1 MRRQT
6 TDVGVIAPAPFEPA
20 TIAKEHDTRAN
31 EAHRPTIPLV
41 EQRRVILIAIPAEA
55 ARAELSLHLGA
66 SGYEVWAAST
76 GWAVVELAE
85 QQPLDGILLDLDGMY
100 EAGQE
105 QTMISGF
112 RVLQLLGRLTRGRP
126 VAVVVITSMDFA
138 EVEGPVRASADDFVN
153 KPIEPAQLIRRLQG
167 ALERVRARHQ
177 QHSARNG
184 DPAPGQQHA
193 IAATPAW

>member
-1 MRRQT
+1 
-6 TDVGVIAPAPFEPA
+6 
-20 TIAKEHDTRAN
+20 
-31 EAHRPTIPLV
+31 
-41 EQRRVILIAIPAEA
+41 LIAIPAEA

-76 GWAVVELAE
+76 GWAVMELAE
-85 QQPLDGILLDLDGMY
+85 HQHLDGILLDLDGMY

-105 QTMISGF
+105 QAMISGF
-112 RVLQLLGRLTRGRP
+112 RVLQLLGRLARGRP
-126 VAVVVITSMDFA
+126 VAVVVMTSMDFA

-177 QHSARNG
+177 RHSARNG
-184 DPAPGQQHA
+184 GPAPGQQHA